1 MAVSYFTTKTWKF
14 RNDKL
19 LGLMT
24 HVLPCDK
31 KDFYLDNLENLDH
44 KAILLDGISGARKY
58 LLKEHPDTF
67 SDAKRHYR
75 R

>member
-1 MAVSYFTTKTWKF
+1 MALSFFTTRTWKF

-19 LGLMT
+19 LGLIT

-31 KDFYLDNLENLDH
+31 QNFYLDNIKNVDYRHIFLE
-44 KAILLDGISGARKY
+44 AILGARKY